1 MVSLIDLD
9 PRMNDA
15 HIEVGEDLHLEPLQH
30 DKHYTNMGTSLTAAN
45 NIMVS
50 HTLIQNVDLYA

>member
-1 MVSLIDLD
+1 
-9 PRMNDA
+9 MNDA